1 MAKTTASASGTKRYR
16 ATPESKNM
24 GANTM
29 QIESVETKAGVA
41 I

>member
-1 MAKTTASASGTKRYR
+1 MAKTTASASGTNRYR
-16 ATPESKNM
+16 ATPDNRNM

-29 QIESVETKAGVA
+29 QIDSVDTNAGVA